1 MLRFLPVI
9 LLVQLVTAIL
19 LWVNQ
24 DATPS
29 DLAILFGVPALLI
42 TIVTALWFASIARGD
57 VERAN
62 AKLQLE
68 HAREREKLNVKAEK
82 SKARIMEQTQKQI
95 KKQEKRVNRK
105 AGIKVS
111 LAFIGTTA
119 AGVLMLITELFT
131 FGLMTIMTT
140 VGGLGGYL
148 VRGRQ
153 SLAASN
159 EDQRDLIDVSEPKA
173 KLPAPAKSAP
183 SKLK

>member
-9 LLVQLVTAIL
+9 LLVQVVTVIL

-24 DATPS
+24 DAPLR
-29 DLAILFGVPALLI
+29 DLVILVGVPAIVI

-95 KKQEKRVNRK
+95 KKQEKRIGRK
-105 AGIKVS
+105 ASLKVS

-148 VRGRQ
+148 VRARQ
-153 SLAASN
+153 SLSAN
-159 EDQRDLIDVSEPKA
+159 TEDQLEVIDVSERKA
-173 KLPAPAKSAP
+173 KLPAPATSIP